1 MRDWKQ
7 EARDAWDAPSWH
19 EAAVASVKENSHPHP
34 TSDNRSSIGHGKSP
48 PRKNWSDRAFSA
60 AELQT
65 QTFPPLKFIV
75 PELVPEGATLLVSR
89 PKLGKSWLVLD
100 IAIAVASGR
109 FTLGSMKPIQG
120 DVLYLALE
128 DGPRRLQRRLTKLL
142 PTFGEKWPPRLKFA
156 TECPKADQGGLN
168 DIEQWISTVEAPRLV
183 IVDTLAQFRKAPNGK
198 AQVYTEDYG
207 AIAELQKLA
216 SKHSLGI
223 VIVHHDRKMDADDVF
238 DTVSGS
244 LGLTGAADTIL
255 VMKRQASAVTLHVRG
270 RDIEDAEKA
279 LQFDKPSCRWTIL
292 GEAADINRSA
302 ERGRVIAALE
312 EAGEVLS
319 VTEIMAAAGIKSRGA
334 ADMLLGRMVRDGVLR
349 KVGRGRYEL
358 EALDREK
365 DTQSPEAE
373 GEFGASN
380 DLTHLTQGSADSA
393 AAPDDALGSA
403 RAANLSRPP
412 DPVCDHCG
420 QLLRPGENGHVW
432 NWPGRPDGIWLHPRC
447 EEAWYDSEG
456 DRS

>member
-19 EAAVASVKENSHPHP
+19 EAAVASVKANSHPHP

-48 PRKNWSDRAFSA
+48 PRKNWSDRVFSA
-60 AELQT
+60 ADLQT

-109 FTLGSMKPIQG
+109 FTLDSMKPIQG

-223 VIVHHDRKMDADDVF
+223 VIVHHDRKMEADDVF

-255 VMKRQASAVTLHVRG
+255 IMKRQAGSVTLHVFLKRFLRLNRADDQVGPVG
-270 RDIEDAEKA
+270 RA
-279 LQFDKPSCRWTIL
+279 RT
-292 GEAADINRSA
+292 
-302 ERGRVIAALE
+302 VIAHGSRQHCLIFIQ
-312 EAGEVLS
+312 V
-319 VTEIMAAAGIKSRGA
+319 VT
-334 ADMLLGRMVRDGVLR
+334 
-349 KVGRGRYEL
+349 KVGFRQGARQLKGNKSCTGCIGNSGHQRSFQL
-358 EALDREK
+358 EDK
-365 DTQSPEAE
+365 
-373 GEFGASN
+373 
-380 DLTHLTQGSADSA
+380 
-393 AAPDDALGSA
+393 
-403 RAANLSRPP
+403 
-412 DPVCDHCG
+412 
-420 QLLRPGENGHVW
+420 
-432 NWPGRPDGIWLHPRC
+432 C
-447 EEAWYDSEG
+447 EEFHSFYFTRPI
-456 DRS
+456 DRPRKE